1 MYCPT
6 HFQQNQPELLLGLI
20 EAFPFATVVA
30 NGPSGLVADHLPV
43 FHRPVP
49 NGWGQLMGHVAKN
62 NPLWRCAPEQELL
75 LIFQGPSTYISPQ
88 WYASKP
94 IDGKVVPT
102 WNYAVVHVYATLKAL
117 HAPDEILKIVTQL
130 TQQHEAAQAQPWQV
144 SDAPADFTQKLL
156 AGIVGVEFSIQ
167 RIQGKWKASQNQSA
181 SNQGSVVEGL
191 LQQGTAPALQMAEL
205 VKKSLG
211 AR

>member
-1 MYCPT
+1 MYCPV
-6 HFQQNQPELLLGLI
+6 HFQQDQPELLLGLI
-20 EAFPFATVVA
+20 EAFPLATVVA
-30 NGPSGLVADHLPV
+30 NSPSGLVADHLPV
-43 FHRPVP
+43 FHRPAP
-49 NGWGQLMGHVAKN
+49 DGWGQLLGHVAKN
-62 NPLWRCAPEQELL
+62 NPLWQCPPTQELL

-117 HAPDEILKIVTQL
+117 HAPDDILEIVTQL

-144 SDAPADFTQKLL
+144 SDAPANFTQKLL

-167 RIQGKWKASQNQSA
+167 RMLGKWKVSQNQSTP
-181 SNQGSVVEGL
+181 NQHSVVERL
-191 LQQGTAPALQMAEL
+191 VQQGTAPSLQMAEL
-205 VKKSLG
+205 VQTLG